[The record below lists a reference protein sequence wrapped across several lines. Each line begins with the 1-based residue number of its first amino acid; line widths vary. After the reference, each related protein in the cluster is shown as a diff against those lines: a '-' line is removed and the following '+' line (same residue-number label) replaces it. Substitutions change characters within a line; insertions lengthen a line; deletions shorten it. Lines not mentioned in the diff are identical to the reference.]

1 MRAFQGFPVTGLIAQ
16 VLLVAALAGTAGLS
30 GAGWVVG
37 VTCGVILNAALAHG
51 LFRYCSDRLG
61 PADWVTLARAMLAV
75 GVAALIADSFHHPA
89 PVTLLVT
96 LAGVALAL
104 DAVDGWVARRN
115 RTAST
120 FGARFDGEVD
130 AFLILVL
137 SVYVARSTGG
147 WVLAIGAARYA
158 FLAAEWL
165 LPWMREP
172 LPPRYWRKVV
182 AATQGIVLT
191 IAAADVLPLALT
203 QAALVA
209 ALTLLAESFGR
220 DVWWLWGH
228 RHATHSRVV
237 AVADRNTG
245 LAAAAHAGPGRGR
258 VRTSIAAVLTILAI
272 LLVWG
277 ARVAPAH
284 PSRLTPSTFARL
296 PLEGIVVIALALA
309 LPATARRVLAW
320 VVGPA
325 LGLLVIVK
333 LLDIGFFAIFDRPFD
348 PVADW
353 SYTGIGIETL
363 RDSVG
368 RTDANLA
375 VVGAAVL
382 GVAVLLLTTLAVL
395 RLTRVAAGHRRWSL
409 QAVMA
414 LGFVWVL
421 CWVFGAQLVSDARI
435 ASTGAAGLA
444 LNKVRAVRAGIED
457 RAIFADEIAHDRF
470 RDTRGDQLLTGL
482 RGKDVIVAF
491 VESYGRVAVQGSSF
505 SPRVNAAL
513 DKGTERLQAAGFSS
527 RSAFL
532 TSPTFGGASWLAH
545 STLHSGVW
553 VDSERR
559 YDQLVA
565 TDRFTLSQAFKRAG
579 WRTVGDLPANDRD
592 WPQGTSFYRYDKV
605 YDQRN
610 LGYLG
615 PRFAFAPMPDQYVL
629 SALQRLELAQPDRRP
644 VFAEVDLVSSHAP
657 WTHIPELIDW
667 GDVGNGSVFNSIP
680 VDQVTKAALWSDPE
694 GVRAAYRRSIEYSL
708 NTLVSFVQHYG
719 DDDLVLVVLGD
730 HQPSTIVTGQGSSP
744 DAPMSRLSHDV
755 PISVIAH
762 DPAVL
767 DQIAGWDWEDGMRPG
782 PQAPV
787 WPMNAFRDRF
797 LSAFGSQPAA
807 R

>member
-1 MRAFQGFPVTGLIAQ
+1 MRAVQAFPVTGVIAQ
-16 VLLVAALAGTAGLS
+16 VMMGAALAGTVGLR

-37 VTCGVILNAALAHG
+37 VTCGLILNAALARG
-51 LFRYCSDRLG
+51 FLRYRPHRLG
-61 PADWVTLARAMLAV
+61 QADWVTLARATLTV
-75 GVAALIADSFHHPA
+75 GVAALTADSFGGPA
-89 PVTLLVT
+89 HVTMLVT
-96 LAGVALAL
+96 LSAVALAL
-104 DAVDGWVARRN
+104 DAVDGWVARRSK
-115 RTAST
+115 TASKL
-120 FGARFDGEVD
+120 GARFDGEVD

-137 SVYVARSTGG
+137 SVYVARSTGA

-158 FLAAEWL
+158 FFAAGWL

-182 AATQGIVLT
+182 AATQGVVLT
-191 IAAADVLPLALT
+191 IAAAEVLPPALT
-203 QAALVA
+203 QAALVG
-209 ALTLLAESFGR
+209 ALALLCESFGR
-220 DVWWLWGH
+220 DVWWLWRH
-228 RHATHSRVV
+228 RPSAHSRVA
-237 AVADRNTG
+237 AVANRD
-245 LAAAAHAGPGRGR
+245 LAAQAGRRRGR
-258 VRTSIAAVLTILAI
+258 VRTSLAAVLTILAI

-277 ARVAPAH
+277 ALVAPDH
-284 PSRLTPSTFARL
+284 PSRVTPSTFSRL
-296 PLEGIVVIALALA
+296 PLEGIVVIALALG
-309 LPATARRVLAW
+309 LPTTARRVLAW

-333 LLDIGFFAIFDRPFD
+333 LLDIGFFATFDRPFD

-353 SYTGIGIETL
+353 SYAGIGIETL

-382 GVAVLLLTTLAVL
+382 VVAVLLLTTLAVL
-395 RLTRVAAGHRRWSL
+395 RLTRVVAGHRRWAL
-409 QAVMA
+409 GAVMA
-414 LGFVWVL
+414 LGVVWVL
-421 CWVFGAQLVSDARI
+421 CWAFGAQLVSDAPI
-435 ASTGAAGLA
+435 ASTSAAGLA
-444 LNKVRAVRAGIED
+444 VDKVRAVRAGIQD

-470 RDTRGDQLLTGL
+470 RNTPGDQLLTGL
-482 RGKDVIVAF
+482 RGRDVIVVF
-491 VESYGRVAVQGSSF
+491 VESYGKVAIEGSSF
-505 SPRVNAAL
+505 SSRVNAVL
-513 DKGTERLQAAGFSS
+513 DEGTERLRAAGFHA

-532 TSPTFGGASWLAH
+532 NSPTFGGASWLAH

-553 VDSERR
+553 VDSQRR

-579 WRTVGDLPANDRD
+579 WRTVGDVPANSRD

-615 PRFAFAPMPDQYVL
+615 PTFAWASMPDQYVL
-629 SALQRLELAQPDRRP
+629 SALQRLELAKPDRPP

-657 WTHIPELIDW
+657 WTRIPELIDW
-667 GDVGNGSVFNSIP
+667 GDVGNGSVFNTIP
-680 VDQVTKAALWSDPE
+680 VDQVTEAALWSDPE
-694 GVRAAYRRSIEYSL
+694 RVRAAYGRSIEYSL
-708 NTLVSFVQHYG
+708 STLISFVQHYG

-730 HQPSTIVTGQGSSP
+730 HQPWLIVTGQSP
-744 DAPMSRLSHDV
+744 SHDV

-767 DQIAGWDWEDGMRPG
+767 DQIAGWDWEDGLRPG

-797 LSAFGSQPAA
+797 LSAFGSQPSGG
-807 R
+807 